1 MSKQEIKQAITGISN
16 LLGNT
21 PELLQQQLTTLKA
34 FLPDLDEAAIQGII
48 DKTKAANFQP
58 GQLTE
63 ELEKVVSAINSAPPK
78 ES

>member
-1 MSKQEIKQAITGISN
+1 MNKHEIKQAITGISN
-16 LLGNT
+16 LLGNN
-21 PELLQQQLTTLKA
+21 PELLQQQLTSLKA

-48 DKTKAANFQP
+48 EKTKAANFQP

-63 ELEKVVSAINSAPPK
+63 ELEKVVSAFNSAPPK

>member
-1 MSKQEIKQAITGISN
+1 MNKQEIKQAITGISS
-16 LLGNT
+16 LLGNN

-48 DKTKAANFQP
+48 EKTKAANFQP